1 MGLNKDLKLQGN
13 DFTNAA
19 TAFYIAYLIAEIPI
33 GLVLQRLPAARFL
46 GVSVI
51 FWGIATACTAAA
63 KNYHTLLVARVF
75 LGFFEAAIAPCL
87 MLISSQWYTKSEQ
100 APRFSVWYCG
110 LGVGQ
115 IIGGVVSY
123 AFQQI
128 AHPTFAGWRIM
139 FIVLG
144 LVTVVIGI
152 NAFIFLPD
160 TPMTA
165 RFLNEHERVALLK
178 HISIN
183 HTGIRNKHFQID
195 QVLEVLRDVQI
206 WLLVVLTILTSISS
220 GVITTYSTTV
230 IRNFGYSPSTA
241 ALLTMPSG
249 LVSITSTLIVGFG
262 IRHTS
267 HRWAWIICCC
277 IPGIVGGALMS
288 FAPSTNHAA
297 LLVGIYM
304 VNAIVATLAIIY
316 QWTASNC
323 AGHSKRAVSYA
334 LVAAAFSC
342 GNIIGPQTFQA
353 KDAPQFIPAKISILA
368 TQAAAALV
376 SAVLFAYYVWAN
388 RKKEAKE
395 QRSWTESGGHHD
407 EELRRQ
413 WMNQTDKRNASFRYV
428 Y

>member
-33 GLVLQRLPAARFL
+33 GLLIQRLPAAKFL
-46 GVSVI
+46 GVAVI
-51 FWGIATACTAAA
+51 CWGVATACTAAA
-63 KNYHTLLVARVF
+63 KDYHTFLVARVF

-87 MLISSQWYTKSEQ
+87 MLISSQWYTKPEQ
-100 APRFSVWYCG
+100 PPRFSVWYCG

-115 IIGGVVSY
+115 IIGGIVSY

-128 AHPTFAGWRIM
+128 HHPDFAGWRIM

-152 NAFIFLPD
+152 NTFLFLPD

-165 RFLNEHERVALLK
+165 GFLDEHERIALLK
-178 HISIN
+178 HVSIN
-183 HTGIRNKHFQID
+183 QTGIQNKHFQFS
-195 QVLEVLRDVQI
+195 QLLELLADAQI
-206 WLLVVLTILTSISS
+206 WLMVILTVLTSVSS
-220 GVITTYSTTV
+220 GVITTYSTTI
-230 IRNFGYSPSTA
+230 IRNFGYSPSTS

-249 LVSITSTLIVGFG
+249 IVSITSTLVVGFG
-262 IRHTS
+262 IRNTS
-267 HRWAWIICCC
+267 HRWAWIVACC
-277 IPGIVGGALMS
+277 IVGTTGGALMS
-288 FAPSTNHAA
+288 FAPLDNHAA
-297 LLVGIYM
+297 LLAGIYM

-316 QWTASNC
+316 QWTAANS
-323 AGHSKRAVSYA
+323 AGHTKRAAAFA

-353 KDAPQFIPAKISILA
+353 RDAPQYIPAKISILV
-368 TQAAAALV
+368 TQAAAAVV

-388 RKKEAKE
+388 RRKDAGDPPV
-395 QRSWTESGGHHD
+395 TESADLHS
-407 EELRRQ
+407 EKLQRQ
-413 WMNQTDKRNASFRYV
+413 WRNQTDKENGSFRYV